1 MHRLTAHHADGWAFN
16 QPALFR
22 LDGWSAIERPTQ
34 RVNHPTEQLLA
45 NWHIQHRT
53 LAADAGASLD
63 LFFTA
68 KDHRTDFIFH
78 QVQGKRFHHAT
89 VSFNF

>member
-1 MHRLTAHHADGWAFN
+1 MHRLAAHHADGWSLN
-16 QPALFR
+16 QPTFLG
-22 LDGWSAIERPTQ
+22 LDSWSAIERPTE

-53 LAADAGASLD
+53 LAADASAGLD
-63 LFFTA
+63 FFFTA

-78 QVQGKRFHHAT
+78 QVQGECFHYAT
-89 VSFNF
+89 ISFNF